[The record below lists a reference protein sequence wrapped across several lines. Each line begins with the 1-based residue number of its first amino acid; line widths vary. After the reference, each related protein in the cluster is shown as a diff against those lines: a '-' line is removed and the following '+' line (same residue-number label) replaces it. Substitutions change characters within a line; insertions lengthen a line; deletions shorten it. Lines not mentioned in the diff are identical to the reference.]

1 MKTILTVDLED
12 GVVSALAIGLR
23 ERQSDVRL
31 HKVGLA
37 RAAEA
42 VRREAFDLVVFRR
55 GDHRASPAALVAAL
69 REASPATRLLVLG
82 GADAQDRALF
92 ASLGTVEVLARPV
105 DAEDLATRIAATL
118 SRGVK
123 GHLENVGLAAFV
135 QLLALEK
142 ETCALSVRSGGTT
155 GTLCFVGGELY
166 DAELGDCCGED
177 AAIEMLGWEI
187 TDVEM
192 TGPCLRSQRLIQRPL
207 TFLLMEAMRRRDE
220 LGHAASG
227 QHGQNGQNGGP
238 GVPSGPPAAA
248 APPVTGSSG
257 GSGGSGGDAAPLG
270 GELIASLAR
279 ELEGF
284 VAAALVDLPTGE
296 VLDAMTLRPDL
307 DPSLAAAFCCELLRQ
322 ELHLLRALE
331 LRSSLDEVLLTFSDE
346 IHFIKLARAAGSF
359 LYIVVDPARTSFPA
373 LRSALHA
380 HWQAQGEPP
389 RAAPQHQASGRP
401 GAEPARRP
409 S

>member
-37 RAAEA
+37 RAADA

-105 DAEDLATRIAATL
+105 DAEDLAARIAAAL
-118 SRGVK
+118 QRGVK

-155 GTLCFVGGELY
+155 GTLCFVSGELY
-166 DAELGDCCGED
+166 DAELGDSCGED

-220 LGHAASG
+220 RGHAASTR
-227 QHGQNGQNGGP
+227 NGGA
-238 GVPSGPPAAA
+238 GAQSGPPAAEA
-248 APPVTGSSG
+248 LPPPGA
-257 GSGGSGGDAAPLG
+257 GGDPAPGG

-322 ELHLLRALE
+322 ELSLLRALE
-331 LRSSLDEVLLTFSDE
+331 LRSALDDVLLTFSDE
-346 IHFIKLARAAGSF
+346 IHFIKLARGAGSF

-373 LRSALHA
+373 LRSALQP
-380 HWQAQGEPP
+380 HWQALDAPP
-389 RAAPQHQASGRP
+389 RNAPEHQASGRA
-401 GAEPARRP
+401 GAGSARRP